1 MKIPTF
7 LKWVGGKRQIIDQI
21 APTFPKKVN
30 RYFEPFL
37 GAGAMFFYVK
47 QKYNPKY
54 CEISDIN
61 KDLINTFK
69 TVRDKPKELI
79 KHLKYFR
86 MKNSE
91 ENYYFIRK
99 RFNGKKIEGVR
110 RAATFI
116 YLNKTCYNGLYR
128 VNLKGEFNAS
138 YGKYKNPL
146 IFNEEDILFASKLLK
161 GVKIRWQDYRKIL
174 ERVQKG
180 DLIYLDPCYDPIKK
194 CSFAHYTP
202 KRFSEIDRIKLS
214 KFMGRL
220 RDKSVEIRLSNN
232 DLPKIRGIYIDYEI
246 KEIFASRKINSDVS
260 GRGKIRELL
269 IISNPHNPTK
279 QQQYF

>member
-7 LKWVGGKRQIIDQI
+7 LKWVGGKRMLIDKI
-21 APTFPKKVN
+21 VPTFPKKID

-37 GAGAMFFYVK
+37 GAGAIFFYVK

-61 KDLINTFK
+61 EDLIDTFK
-69 TVRDKPKELI
+69 AVRDKPKELI
-79 KHLKYFR
+79 KYLKYFR
-86 MKNSE
+86 MKNLE
-91 ENYYFIRK
+91 THYYFIRK
-99 RFNGKKIEGVR
+99 RFNEKKIKGVK

-174 ERVQKG
+174 GRVQKG
-180 DLIYLDPCYDPIKK
+180 DLAYLDPCYDPIKK

-202 KRFSEIDRIKLS
+202 KRFSEKDRIELA
-214 KFMGRL
+214 KFMGIL
-220 RDKSVEIRLSNN
+220 KNMEIECRLSNN
-232 DLPKIRGIYIDYEI
+232 DLKPVRELYKNFQI
-246 KEIFASRKINSDVS
+246 KTILAPRKINSDPA
-260 GRGKIRELL
+260 GRGKIKELL
-269 IISNPHNPTK
+269 IISSQK
-279 QQQYF
+279 